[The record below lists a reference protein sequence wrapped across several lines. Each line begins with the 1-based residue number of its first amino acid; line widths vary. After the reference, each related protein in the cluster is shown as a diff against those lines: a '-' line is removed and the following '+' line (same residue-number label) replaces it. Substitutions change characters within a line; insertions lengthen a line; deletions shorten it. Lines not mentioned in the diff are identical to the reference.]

1 MASSRKSSFDLT
13 ERVADALS
21 PLLPA
26 GSAILLGLS
35 GGVDSVVLLHLL
47 QKLSLRFS
55 WRLSALHVH
64 HGISPQAD
72 TWAAF
77 CADLC
82 ALHNVPLQVEHVNI
96 EPLRSLGIEAAAR
109 KLRHAALA
117 QQSVDFI
124 ALAHH
129 LDDQAET
136 LLLQLLRGA
145 GVRGASAMPAIKHRA
160 NVPTLLRPLLDVP
173 RSVLLEYAQQHAL
186 QWVEDESNADDT
198 YPRNFLRH
206 RILPL
211 LEQRFPAYRKTLLRS
226 AQHFAEATELLDEM
240 AQQDAELA
248 MADNR
253 LDIRQLRVLGVIRGK
268 NLLRYFLAAQGA
280 PIPDSTRLQ
289 EMLRQLCN
297 ARPDAQVCI
306 DWQDWQMRRYRD
318 HAYTM
323 PVLPPPVDF
332 TVMWQGEAEIL
343 LPPPHGV
350 LLFKHA
356 IGQGVSLAKLQLGIA
371 KIRSRHGGE
380 SIRVDAARP
389 QRGLKNLLQ
398 EYEMLPW
405 QRDSLPLLFC
415 DADLVCVPGIAIA
428 NTYRAQPDEA
438 GVVVVWRAVLNL
450 DFPDYL

>member
-13 ERVADALS
+13 EHVADALS

-26 GSAILLGLS
+26 DSSILLGLS

-47 QKLSLRFS
+47 QHLSLRCS
-55 WRLSALHVH
+55 WHLSALHVH
-64 HGISPQAD
+64 HGINSKAD
-72 TWAAF
+72 VWAVF

-82 ALHNVPLQVEHVNI
+82 ALYGVSLQVEHVNI
-96 EPLRSLGIEAAAR
+96 APLRSLGIEAAAR

-117 QQSVDFI
+117 QQQVDFV

-145 GVRGASAMPAIKHRA
+145 GVRGVSAMPAIKHRA
-160 NVPTLLRPLLDVP
+160 NAPTLLRPLLNVS
-173 RSVLLEYAQQHAL
+173 RSILLKYAQQHNL

-226 AQHFAEATELLDEM
+226 AQHFAEATELLDEL
-240 AQQDAELA
+240 AQQDADGA
-248 MADNR
+248 ISDNC
-253 LDIRQLRVLGVIRGK
+253 LNIKKLRMLGIVRGK
-268 NLLRYFLAAQGA
+268 NLLRYFLTAQGA
-280 PIPDSTRLQ
+280 AIPDSTRLQ

-297 ARPDAQVCI
+297 ARQDAQVCI
-306 DWQDWQMRRYRD
+306 DWQGWQMRRYRD

-323 PVLPPPVDF
+323 PALPPPVEF
-332 TVMWQGEAEIL
+332 TVMWHGEAEIL

-350 LLFKHA
+350 LYFRNT
-356 IGQGVSLAKLQLGIA
+356 IGQGISVAKLQLGIV
-371 KIRSRHGGE
+371 KIRSRRGGE
-380 SIRVDAARP
+380 TIRVDAARP
-389 QRGLKNLLQ
+389 QRDLKNLLQ
-398 EYEMLPW
+398 KHEMLPW
-405 QRDSLPLLFC
+405 QRDLLPLLFC
-415 DADLVCVPGIAIA
+415 DTDLVCVPGIGIA
-428 NTYRAQPDEA
+428 NTYQAQSNEA
-438 GVVVVWRAVLNL
+438 GVVAIWRADLNTA
-450 DFPDYL
+450 

>member
-1 MASSRKSSFDLT
+1 MANSRKSSFDLT
-13 ERVADALS
+13 EHVADALS
-21 PLLPA
+21 PFLSA
-26 GSAILLGLS
+26 GSTILLGLS

-47 QKLSLRFS
+47 QHLSLRCS

-64 HGISPQAD
+64 HGINPQAD
-72 TWAAF
+72 AWTVF

-82 ALHNVPLQVEHVNI
+82 ALYGVTLQVKRVDI
-96 EPLRSLGIEAAAR
+96 APLRSLGIEAAAR

-117 QQSVDFI
+117 QQQVDFVV
-124 ALAHH
+124 LAHH

-145 GVRGASAMPAIKHRA
+145 GVRGASAMSAARHRA
-160 NVPTLLRPLLDVP
+160 NVPTLLRPLLNVP
-173 RSVLLEYAQQHAL
+173 RSILLEYAQQHAL

-226 AQHFAEATELLDEM
+226 AQHFAEATELLDEL
-240 AQQDAELA
+240 AQQDAEGSIA
-248 MADNR
+248 NNR
-253 LDIRQLRVLGVIRGK
+253 LDTAKLRVLGVVRGK

-297 ARPDAQVCI
+297 ARQDAQVCI
-306 DWQDWQMRRYRD
+306 DWQGWQMRRYRD

-323 PVLPPPVDF
+323 PTLPPPVDF
-332 TVMWQGEAEIL
+332 TVIWHGEVETS
-343 LPPPHGV
+343 LPPPHGA
-350 LLFKHA
+350 LHFKHV
-356 IGQGVSLAKLQLGIA
+356 IGQGISLAKLQLGVVQ
-371 KIRSRHGGE
+371 IRSRHGGE
-380 SIRVDAARP
+380 NIRVDAARK
-389 QRGLKNLLQ
+389 QRNLKNLLQ
-398 EYEMLPW
+398 EHERLPW
-405 QRDSLPLLFC
+405 QRNLLPLLFC

-438 GVVVVWRAVLNL
+438 GVEVIWRTANQTEQI
-450 DFPDYL
+450 PD

>member
-13 ERVADALS
+13 ERVSDALS

-26 GSAILLGLS
+26 GSSILLGLS

-47 QKLSLRFS
+47 QQLSLRYS
-55 WRLSALHVH
+55 WRLNALHVH
-64 HGISPQAD
+64 HGINPQAD
-72 TWAAF
+72 VWAAF

-82 ALHNVPLQVEHVNI
+82 ALYGVSLQVEHVNI
-96 EPLRSLGIEAAAR
+96 APLRSLGIEAAAR

-117 QQSVDFI
+117 QQQVDFV

-160 NVPTLLRPLLDVP
+160 NVPTLLRPLLNVP
-173 RSVLLEYAQQHAL
+173 RSILLEYAQQHAL

-226 AQHFAEATELLDEM
+226 AQHFAEATELLDEL
-240 AQQDAELA
+240 AQQDADLA
-248 MADNR
+248 IANNR
-253 LDIRQLRVLGVIRGK
+253 LDIKKLRVLGVVRGK

-306 DWQDWQMRRYRD
+306 DWQGWQMRRYRD

-323 PVLPPPVDF
+323 LALPPPVDF
-332 TVMWQGEAEIL
+332 TVMWHGEAEIL
-343 LPPPHGV
+343 LPLPHGA
-350 LLFKHA
+350 LQFIYT
-356 IGQGVSLAKLQLGIA
+356 IGQGICLAKLHLGIA

-380 SIRVDAARP
+380 SIRVDAAQP
-389 QRGLKNLLQ
+389 QRNLKNLLQ
-398 EYEMLPW
+398 EHEILPW
-405 QRDSLPLLFC
+405 QRDLLPLLFC

-428 NTYRAQPDEA
+428 NTYLAQPDEA
-438 GVVVVWRAVLNL
+438 GVVVIWRQILNTEYI
-450 DFPDYL
+450 PD

>member
-35 GGVDSVVLLHLL
+35 GGVDSVVLLHVL
-47 QKLSLRFS
+47 QKLSLRYS
-55 WRLSALHVH
+55 WCLSALHVH
-64 HGISPQAD
+64 HGINPKAD
-72 TWAAF
+72 VWAAF

-82 ALHNVPLQVEHVNI
+82 ALYHVPMQVERVNI
-96 EPLRSLGIEAAAR
+96 APLRSLGIEAAAR
-109 KLRHAALA
+109 RLRHDSLA
-117 QQSVDFI
+117 RQPVDFI

-145 GVRGASAMPAIKHRA
+145 GVRGASAMPAIKHRT

-173 RSVLLEYAQQHAL
+173 RSILMEYAQQYAL
-186 QWVEDESNADDT
+186 QWVEDESNADDA

-211 LEQRFPAYRKTLLRS
+211 LEQRFPAYRKTLMRS
-226 AQHFAEATELLDEM
+226 AQHFAEATELLEEL

-248 MADNR
+248 IVDNC
-253 LDIRQLRVLGVIRGK
+253 LNIRQLRVFGVIRGK

-306 DWQDWQMRRYRD
+306 DWQGWQIRRYRD
-318 HAYTM
+318 YAYTM
-323 PVLPPPVDF
+323 PALPPPVDF
-332 TVMWQGEAEIL
+332 TVMWHGEAEIL
-343 LPPPHGV
+343 LPPPHGT
-350 LLFKHA
+350 LHFKHTV
-356 IGQGVSLAKLQLGIA
+356 GQGISLAKLHLGIA
-371 KIRSRHGGE
+371 KICSRHGGE
-380 SIRVDAARP
+380 NIRVDAARP

-398 EYEMLPW
+398 EHEMLPW
-405 QRDSLPLLFC
+405 QRDLLPLLFC

-438 GVVVVWRAVLNL
+438 GVVVVWGAVLNTA
-450 DFPDYL
+450 

>member
-13 ERVADALS
+13 ECVTDALS
-21 PLLPA
+21 PLLTA
-26 GSAILLGLS
+26 GSTILLGLS

-47 QKLSLRFS
+47 QQLSPRYS

-72 TWAAF
+72 AWAVF

-82 ALHNVPLQVEHVNI
+82 ALYGISLRIEYVNI
-96 EPLRSLGIEAAAR
+96 APLRSLGIEAAAR

-117 QQSVDFI
+117 QQQVDFI

-145 GVRGASAMPAIKHRA
+145 GVRGASAMPAITHRVNA
-160 NVPTLLRPLLDVP
+160 PTLLRPLLNVP
-173 RSVLLEYAQQHAL
+173 RSRLLEYAQQHGL
-186 QWVEDESNADDT
+186 QWVEDESNADDA

-226 AQHFAEATELLDEM
+226 SQHFAEAAELLDEL

-248 MADNR
+248 IVGNR
-253 LDIRQLRVLGVIRGK
+253 LDVKKLRVLGGIRGK
-268 NLLRYFLAAQGA
+268 NLLRYFLAAQGT

-297 ARPDAQVCI
+297 ARQDAQVCI
-306 DWQDWQMRRYRD
+306 DWQGWQMRRYRD
-318 HAYTM
+318 HVYTM
-323 PVLPPPVDF
+323 SVLSPPVNF
-332 TVMWQGEAEIL
+332 NIVWHGEAETL
-343 LPPPHGV
+343 LPPPHGM
-350 LLFKHA
+350 LRFKRA
-356 IGQGVSLAKLQLGIA
+356 IGQGISLEKLQLGIV

-380 SIRVDAARP
+380 NIRVDAARP
-389 QRGLKNLLQ
+389 KRDLKNLLQ
-398 EYEMLPW
+398 EHEVLPW
-405 QRDSLPLLFC
+405 QRDLLPLLFC

-428 NTYRAQPDEA
+428 NTYLAQSNEA
-438 GVVVVWRAVLNL
+438 GVVVIWRAMFNMAE
-450 DFPDYL
+450 F

>member
-13 ERVADALS
+13 ECVTDALS
-21 PLLPA
+21 PLLTA
-26 GSAILLGLS
+26 GSSILLGLS

-47 QKLSLRFS
+47 QQLSLRYS
-55 WRLSALHVH
+55 WCLSALHVH

-72 TWAAF
+72 DWAVF

-82 ALHNVPLQVEHVNI
+82 ALYEIPLQIEHVNI
-96 EPLRSLGIEAAAR
+96 APLRSLGIEAAAR
-109 KLRHAALA
+109 KLRHAALV
-117 QQSVDFI
+117 QQQVDFV

-160 NVPTLLRPLLDVP
+160 NVPTLLRPLLNVP
-173 RSVLLEYAQQHAL
+173 RSILLEYAQQHAL
-186 QWVEDESNADDT
+186 QWVEDESNADDA

-226 AQHFAEATELLDEM
+226 AQHFAEAAELLDEL

-248 MADNR
+248 IVDNR
-253 LDIRQLRVLGVIRGK
+253 LDVKKLRVLGVIRAK
-268 NLLRYFLAAQGA
+268 NLLRYFLAAQGT

-297 ARPDAQVCI
+297 ARQDAQVCI
-306 DWQDWQMRRYRD
+306 DWQGWQMRRYRD

-323 PVLPPPVDF
+323 SALPPPVDF
-332 TVMWQGEAEIL
+332 TVIWHGEAEVL
-343 LPPPHGV
+343 LPPPHGA

-356 IGQGVSLAKLQLGIA
+356 IGQGVSLAKLQLGIV

-380 SIRVDAARP
+380 NIRVNAARG
-389 QRGLKNLLQ
+389 QRELKNLLQ
-398 EYEMLPW
+398 EHGILPW
-405 QRDSLPLLFC
+405 QRDLLPLLFC
-415 DADLVCVPGIAIA
+415 NADLVCVPGIAIA
-428 NTYRAQPDEA
+428 NTYLAQSNEA
-438 GVVVVWRAVLNL
+438 GVVVIWRAMLNMAE
-450 DFPDYL
+450 F

>member
-1 MASSRKSSFDLT
+1 MANLRKSSFDLT

-26 GSAILLGLS
+26 GSSILLGLS

-47 QKLSLRFS
+47 QKLSLRYS

-82 ALHNVPLQVEHVNI
+82 VLHNVSLQVEHVNI

-109 KLRHAALA
+109 KLRHDALA
-117 QQSVDFI
+117 RQPVDFI

-145 GVRGASAMPAIKHRA
+145 GVRGASAMPAIRHRA
-160 NVPTLLRPLLDVP
+160 NVPTLLRPLLDVA
-173 RSVLLEYAQQHAL
+173 RSVLLEYAQHHAL

-226 AQHFAEATELLDEM
+226 AQHFAEAAELLDEL

-248 MADNR
+248 MVDNR
-253 LDIRQLRVLGVIRGK
+253 LDIRQLRVFGVARGK
-268 NLLRYFLAAQGA
+268 NLLRYFLAVQGA

-297 ARPDAQVCI
+297 ARQDAQVCI
-306 DWQDWQMRRYRD
+306 DWQGWQMRRYRD
-318 HAYTM
+318 YAYTM
-323 PVLPPPVDF
+323 PTLPPPVDF
-332 TVMWQGEAEIL
+332 TVMWHDVAEVL
-343 LPPPHGV
+343 LPSPHGE
-350 LLFKHA
+350 LHFKYVV
-356 IGQGVSLAKLQLGIA
+356 GQGISLAKLHLGIA

-380 SIRVDAARP
+380 SIRVDAERP
-389 QRGLKNLLQ
+389 QRVLKNLLQ
-398 EYEMLPW
+398 EHEMLPW
-405 QRDSLPLLFC
+405 QRNLLPLFFC
-415 DADLVCVPGIAIA
+415 DGDLVCVPGIAIA
-428 NTYRAQPDEA
+428 NTYRAQPNEA
-438 GVVVVWRAVLNL
+438 GVVVVWRAVLNTV
-450 DFPDYL
+450 

>member
-13 ERVADALS
+13 ECVTDALS
-21 PLLPA
+21 PLLTA
-26 GSAILLGLS
+26 GSTILLGLS

-47 QKLSLRFS
+47 QQLSPRYS
-55 WRLSALHVH
+55 WHLSALHVH

-72 TWAAF
+72 AWAVF

-82 ALHNVPLQVEHVNI
+82 ALYEVSLRIEYVNI
-96 EPLRSLGIEAAAR
+96 APLRSLGIEAAAR

-117 QQSVDFI
+117 QQQVDFI

-145 GVRGASAMPAIKHRA
+145 GVRGASAMPAITHRVNA
-160 NVPTLLRPLLDVP
+160 PTLLRPLLNVP
-173 RSVLLEYAQQHAL
+173 RSRLLEYAQQHGL
-186 QWVEDESNADDT
+186 QWVEDESNADDA

-226 AQHFAEATELLDEM
+226 SQHFAEAAELLDEL

-248 MADNR
+248 IVGNR
-253 LDIRQLRVLGVIRGK
+253 LDVKKLRVLGGIRGK
-268 NLLRYFLAAQGA
+268 NLLRYFLAAQGT

-297 ARPDAQVCI
+297 ARQDAQVCI
-306 DWQDWQMRRYRD
+306 DWQGWQMRRYRD

-323 PVLPPPVDF
+323 SALPPPVDF
-332 TVMWQGEAEIL
+332 TVMWHGETKVL
-343 LPPPHGV
+343 LPPPHGA
-350 LLFKHA
+350 LLFKPA
-356 IGQGVSLAKLQLGIA
+356 IGQGISLAKLQLGIV
-371 KIRSRHGGE
+371 KIHSRHGGE
-380 SIRVDAARP
+380 NIQVDAARP
-389 QRGLKNLLQ
+389 KRDLKNLLQ
-398 EYEMLPW
+398 EHGTLPW
-405 QRDSLPLLFC
+405 QRDLLPLLFC
-415 DADLVCVPGIAIA
+415 DADLVCIPGIAIA
-428 NTYRAQPDEA
+428 NTYLAQSNEA
-438 GVVVVWRAVLNL
+438 GVVVIWRAMLNMAE
-450 DFPDYL
+450 F